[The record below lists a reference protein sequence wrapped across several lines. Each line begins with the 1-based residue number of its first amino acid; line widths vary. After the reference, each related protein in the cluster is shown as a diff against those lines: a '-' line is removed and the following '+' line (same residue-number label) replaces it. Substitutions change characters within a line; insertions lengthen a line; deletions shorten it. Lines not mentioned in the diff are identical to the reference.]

1 MSAPVRFSVPIKKAR
16 PRGARLIEGFSPKLG
31 RRVSC
36 HSRAAF
42 ELWLGAEAD
51 PTIQTFC
58 ERPVAIDVDGRER
71 LVDFWVRHVDH
82 EALLLAADEDTVLPN
97 DWHGIRVRRIGVAD
111 LAASRMWCA
120 NWERMLPV
128 INLTRDC
135 VTKQHLADVRRYVGE
150 PMPLARIER
159 EFVTNDAM
167 WVRGA
172 VFRLLAAGRVIA
184 PSLRTDRLWL
194 QTTFEPAL

>member
-1 MSAPVRFSVPIKKAR
+1 MSDSVRFSMPIKKAR
-16 PRGARLIEGFSPKLG
+16 PRGARLIEGLSSKLG

-51 PTIQTFC
+51 PDIQTFC
-58 ERPVAIDVDGRER
+58 ERPVVIEVGGRER
-71 LVDFWVRHVDH
+71 TIDLWVRHADH
-82 EALLLAADEDTVLPN
+82 EALLLVADEDSAPPAEWN
-97 DWHGIRVRRIGVAD
+97 GIEVRRVGGAD
-111 LAASRMWCA
+111 LAASRTWIA
-120 NWERMLPV
+120 NWEHMLPV

-135 VTKQHLADVRRYVGE
+135 VTKQHLADVRRYVRE
-150 PMPLARIER
+150 LMPLARIER

-172 VFRLLAAGRVIA
+172 VFRLLAAGRLIA
-184 PSLRTDRLWL
+184 PSLRTDRLSL
-194 QTTFEPAL
+194 QTCFEPAP

>member
-1 MSAPVRFSVPIKKAR
+1 MPIKKAR

-42 ELWLGAEAD
+42 ELWLGVEAD

-71 LVDFWVRHVDH
+71 LVDVWVRHADY
-82 EALLLAADEDTVLPN
+82 EALLLAADEDTALPAEWN
-97 DWHGIRVRRIGVAD
+97 GIEVRRISAAD
-111 LAASRMWCA
+111 LAAAHAWIA

-135 VTKQHLADVRRYVGE
+135 VTKQHLADVRCYVRE
-150 PMPLARIER
+150 PMSLAHIER

-172 VFRLLAAGRVIA
+172 VFRLLAAGRLIA
-184 PSLRTDRLWL
+184 PSLRTDCLSL
-194 QTTFEPAL
+194 QTCFGPGS

>member
-1 MSAPVRFSVPIKKAR
+1 MPIKRAR

-42 ELWLGAEAD
+42 ELWLDAEAD
-51 PTIQTFC
+51 PHIQTFC
-58 ERPVAIDVDGRER
+58 ERPVAIDAGGRER
-71 LVDFWVRHVDH
+71 LVDLWVRHADH
-82 EALLLAADEDTVLPN
+82 EALLLAADEDTALPTKW
-97 DWHGIRVRRIGVAD
+97 DGIEIRRIGVAD
-111 LAASRMWCA
+111 LAATHTWIG

-135 VTKQHLADVRRYVGE
+135 VTKQHLADVRRYVRE

-172 VFRLLAAGRVIA
+172 VFRLLAAGRVTA
-184 PSLRTDRLWL
+184 QSLRTDRLSL
-194 QTTFEPAL
+194 QTCFEPAQ